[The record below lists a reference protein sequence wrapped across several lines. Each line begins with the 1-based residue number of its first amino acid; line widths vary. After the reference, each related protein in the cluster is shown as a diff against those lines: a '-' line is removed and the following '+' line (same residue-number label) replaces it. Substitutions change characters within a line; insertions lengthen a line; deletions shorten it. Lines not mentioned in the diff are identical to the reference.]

1 MDIKEIREKT
11 DLELQDELKALR
23 EKVREMRFKMH
34 FQEVKNLK
42 EVSTIKKQVAQI
54 LTTLKE
60 RAK

>member
-11 DLELQDELKALR
+11 DLELQNELKALR
-23 EKVREMRFKMH
+23 ENVREMRFKMH
-34 FQEVKNLK
+34 FQEV
-42 EVSTIKKQVAQI
+42 SIIKKQVAQI

>member
-11 DLELQDELKALR
+11 DLELQNELKALR

-42 EVSTIKKQVAQI
+42 EVSIIKKQVAQI

>member
-1 MDIKEIREKT
+1 MDIKEIREKS
-11 DLELQDELKALR
+11 DLELQNELGALR

-34 FQEVKNLK
+34 SQEVKNTK
-42 EVSTIKKQVAQI
+42 EVSALKKQVAQI

>member
-11 DLELQDELKALR
+11 DLELQNELKALR
-23 EKVREMRFKMH
+23 EKVREMRFKVH

-42 EVSTIKKQVAQI
+42 EVSMIKKQVAQI